1 MSKLLD
7 ESYKSL
13 KNFTKNNDMTDSELK
28 ELDEFIKLIDQKLI
42 EINSKKD
49 KNFIVNL
56 GKAFKYLIEREDK
69 DDN

>member
-28 ELDEFIKLIDQKLI
+28 ELDEFIKLIDQ
-42 EINSKKD
+42 
-49 KNFIVNL
+49 
-56 GKAFKYLIEREDK
+56 
-69 DDN
+69 

>member
-13 KNFTKNNDMTDSELK
+13 KRFTKNNDMTDSELK

>member
-13 KNFTKNNDMTDSELK
+13 KNFTKNSDMTDSELK